1 VGPYREPPEVDQDVL
16 ARCREMITDT
26 VRHHVRPDA
35 VAPGHVRG
43 SWARLGEI
51 GVPALGVVGE
61 LDAPDHVAM
70 VERFAAAVPGCRVVR
85 IGGAAHMPNME
96 RPADFNAALL
106 DFLDQ

>member
-1 VGPYREPPEVDQDVL
+1 
-16 ARCREMITDT
+16 
-26 VRHHVRPDA
+26 
-35 VAPGHVRG
+35 
-43 SWARLGEI
+43 
-51 GVPALGVVGE
+51 
-61 LDAPDHVAM
+61 M